1 VLPHLSDAVVVLMI
15 PVIREFIPYPQAD
28 ENGYGHA
35 GCQAG
40 NVDERIAF
48 LFDQIA
54 KGDFEVILEHGEEV
68 SIVNIEYTSQ
78 NARGCKDCDIFSKSL
93 QKQSLPFFSEHD
105 SLSLSKAWAASR
117 AVANRHLTHMPW
129 SLSRSFLREAQTVRS
144 IPAASVVFDL

>member
-1 VLPHLSDAVVVLMI
+1 MI

-78 NARGCKDCDIFSKSL
+78 NERGCRDYDIFSKSL
-93 QKQSLPFFSEHD
+93 QK
-105 SLSLSKAWAASR
+105 
-117 AVANRHLTHMPW
+117 NRVFH
-129 SLSRSFLREAQTVRS
+129 FLVNMIA
-144 IPAASVVFDL
+144 